1 MGKLKPIIHHPN
13 KTNKDIII
21 IGEKCHRNEEKEMI
35 EHLMKQTQKYK
46 EELEKVRAENTENN
60 VRSRYYKE
68 KLEEARTE
76 NIDLR
81 SRNTGLKNYIKEK
94 LEETRTEN
102 IDLRNRNTGL
112 KNYIRE
118 LETKNERLKE
128 APKRLQEENT
138 SLRLMLRLEVEM
150 EREEN

>member
-35 EHLMKQTQKYK
+35 EQLIKQTQKYR

-60 VRSRYYKE
+60 VRNRYYKK

-76 NIDLR
+76 NIDLK
-81 SRNTGLKNYIKEK
+81 SRNI
-94 LEETRTEN
+94 
-102 IDLRNRNTGL
+102 GL

-138 SLRLMLRLEVEM
+138 SLRLMLRLEVER